1 MGILT
6 GMRVVESSAFVAVP
20 LAGMTLAQMGADV
33 IRFDL
38 PTGGMDHGRWPVAP
52 NGASL
57 FWAGMNKGKRSVAID
72 VKTPQGREIAQDII
86 CAPGADAGLFITNLA
101 TPGWTDHATLAARRA
116 DLISVG
122 LRGDR
127 HGRPAVDYTV
137 NPAVGFPMA
146 TGPEGSEAPIAHALP
161 AWDAIAG
168 GMVVQGLLAA
178 ERHRLRHG
186 AGQAVD
192 LTLKDVAAAMLGH
205 LGLIG
210 EHALTGQ
217 TRGRAGNSL
226 YGAYGQDFLCADG
239 ARVMVIGLTARQW
252 QNLLKIT
259 GTAEAMEALAA
270 AMGADFRDEGARWQA
285 RHAITAVLAP
295 WFAARRLA
303 DFAGDFDR
311 AGVTWSVFRTFAES
325 IEHDPD
331 LSLDNPIFAEVDQPG
346 IGRYRSPGSPLSFA
360 TIARETAA
368 PAPLLGQHTEAVLAD
383 VAGLSSG
390 TIGRLFDEG
399 IVAQPGRDR
408 LRRAC

>member
-1 MGILT
+1 
-6 GMRVVESSAFVAVP
+6 
-20 LAGMTLAQMGADV
+20 
-33 IRFDL
+33 
-38 PTGGMDHGRWPVAP
+38 
-52 NGASL
+52 
-57 FWAGMNKGKRSVAID
+57 
-72 VKTPQGREIAQDII
+72 
-86 CAPGADAGLFITNLA
+86 
-101 TPGWTDHATLAARRA
+101 
-116 DLISVG
+116 
-122 LRGDR
+122 
-127 HGRPAVDYTV
+127 
-137 NPAVGFPMA
+137 MA

-360 TIARETAA
+360 TIAREPAA